1 MERRIWLCGRMVDY
15 ELSRKNVRN
24 INLRIKPDG
33 SVHVSAGRTVPLGVI
48 EDFMRRKERYICD
61 ALDRFAQARKE
72 GPQPQKYT
80 DGETVWVS
88 GERRTLQVE
97 SGLKSGGRLEGDK
110 LILTVRRIEEP
121 ESRQDAYVRWQK
133 QYCTERMTEIC
144 REIYPQFSP
153 YGVEFPALSFRRMRS
168 RWGSC
173 MPQKGKVTFNTAL
186 AGAPKACA
194 EYVAVHEFTH
204 FLRPD
209 HSREFYRL
217 MALFLPDWAE
227 RRKRLS
233 DWAEKLV

>member
-1 MERRIWLCGRMVDY
+1 MKRRITLCGRTVDY
-15 ELSRKNVRN
+15 ELTRKKVRN

-33 SVHVSAGRTVPLGVI
+33 SVFVSAGQGVPLGAI
-48 EDFMRRKERYICD
+48 ENFMRRKERYICD
-61 ALDRFAQARKE
+61 ALDRFAQERKE

-88 GERRTLQVE
+88 GERRTLRVE

-110 LILTVRRIEEP
+110 LILTVRCTEDP
-121 ESRQDAYVRWQK
+121 ESRRNAFDLWQK
-133 QYCTERMTEIC
+133 QYCAERMTEIC

-153 YGVEFPALSFRRMRS
+153 YGVAFPRLCFRRMRS

-209 HSREFYRL
+209 HSKEFYRM
-217 MALFLPDWAE
+217 MAAFLPDWAE
-227 RRKRLS
+227 RKKLLS
-233 DWAEKLV
+233 EWSGKLV